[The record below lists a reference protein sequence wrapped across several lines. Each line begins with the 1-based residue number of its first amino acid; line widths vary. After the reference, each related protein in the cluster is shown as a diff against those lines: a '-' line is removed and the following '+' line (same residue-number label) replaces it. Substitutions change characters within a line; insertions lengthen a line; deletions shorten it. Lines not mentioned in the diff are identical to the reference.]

1 MIMVIRKES
10 IQAIPAFERQNWKQE
25 LRNILTELKIAT
37 KRNSIKLVSLIYC
50 NSNSLL
56 HLDDLSSSQ

>member
-37 KRNSIKLVSLIYC
+37 KRNSIKLEC
-50 NSNSLL
+50 
-56 HLDDLSSSQ
+56 H